1 LGLNPLKTFT
11 TFFSAIEILLPFF
24 TITSALIIFQASP
37 LKKAFLAGLGTM
49 AVTKDKVKN
58 IMEKLEKE
66 GKITVEEAEKFT
78 KEIVEAGEKEYENYK
93 EEITNALKNMLK
105 SLDLVK
111 RQDIEE
117 IMARISSI
125 EDRIEKLEKS
135 IEK

>member
-1 LGLNPLKTFT
+1 
-11 TFFSAIEILLPFF
+11 
-24 TITSALIIFQASP
+24 
-37 LKKAFLAGLGTM
+37 M

-66 GKITVEEAEKFT
+66 GKITVEEADKFT
-78 KEIVEAGEKEYENYK
+78 KEIVEAGDKEYENYK

>member
-1 LGLNPLKTFT
+1 MLEF
-11 TFFSAIEILLPFF
+11 
-24 TITSALIIFQASP
+24 

-93 EEITNALKNMLK
+93 EEITNALKNMLN